1 MAELYSKLYS
11 CMLQKKRSLLK
22 SLPMKKILPLFVVLL
37 SLGTAAFSQ
46 MGSAKQVNWSF
57 TSKKIGDKKYE
68 VRITAIINGNYH
80 MYAIN
85 AGVDLPAPTKISFA
99 QNPLLNI
106 QGKTIEQGKKIT
118 KFESIWDGKV
128 NYFEKTVTFI
138 QLVNTKTAAKTNLN
152 GKVEFMVCND
162 EACLPPSEV
171 PFKIAIGG

>member
-1 MAELYSKLYS
+1 
-11 CMLQKKRSLLK
+11 MLQKKRSLLK